1 MQTKDQ
7 KPLKIKLEA
16 ELNQLSH
23 DIMTVVT
30 SSTQEDYGQLRL
42 LLLTQ
47 PQSLWPELLEGKSC
61 GILKQK
67 QQRLELVLAALGQF
81 QMGLFGLCA
90 QCDSHISTE
99 ALNHDPATLLCDLCL
114 NQKKAGI
121 KSS

>member
-16 ELNQLSH
+16 ELAQLSN

-30 SSTQEDYGQLRL
+30 ASTQDDYSQLQL
-42 LLLTQ
+42 LLQTQ
-47 PQSLWPELLEGKSC
+47 PQSLWPELLEGKSS
-61 GILKQK
+61 GVLKQK
-67 QQRLELVLAALGQF
+67 QQRLEQVLAALGQF

-90 QCDSHISTE
+90 QCDSPISPE
-99 ALNHDPATLLCDLCL
+99 ALNHDPATLLCDLCQS
-114 NQKKAGI
+114 QKKAGA

>member
-16 ELNQLSH
+16 EFAQLSH

-30 SSTQEDYGQLRL
+30 ASNQEDYSQLRL
-42 LLLTQ
+42 MLLTQ
-47 PQSLWPELLEGKSC
+47 PQSLWPELLEGKSS

-67 QQRLELVLAALGQF
+67 QQRLEQVLAALGQF

-90 QCDSHISTE
+90 QCDSPISPE

-114 NQKKAGI
+114 SQKKAGI
-121 KSS
+121 KSC

>member
-114 NQKKAGI
+114 NQKKASI

>member
-1 MQTKDQ
+1 MQTKEQ
-7 KPLKIKLEA
+7 KALKIKLEA
-16 ELNQLSH
+16 ELAQLSH

-30 SSTQEDYGQLRL
+30 ASTQDDYSQLQL

-61 GILKQK
+61 GSLKQK
-67 QQRLELVLAALGQF
+67 QQRLEQVLAALGQF

-90 QCDSHISTE
+90 QCDSPISPE

-114 NQKKAGI
+114 SQKKAGT